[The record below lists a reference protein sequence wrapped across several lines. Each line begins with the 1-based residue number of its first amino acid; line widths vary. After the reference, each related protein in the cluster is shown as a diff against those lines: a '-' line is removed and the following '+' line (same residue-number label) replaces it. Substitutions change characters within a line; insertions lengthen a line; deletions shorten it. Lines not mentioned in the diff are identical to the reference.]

1 MTDPEL
7 SNRDTRVTKTEDSWL
22 GRGGGRVLGD
32 DKWVNKLISDT
43 DKGTKEWIEMRDVTG
58 NACAGALL

>member
-7 SNRDTRVTKTEDSWL
+7 SNRDTRVTKTEDSW
-22 GRGGGRVLGD
+22 GGGRRGD

-43 DKGTKEWIEMRDVTG
+43 DKGTKEWIEMCDVTG